1 MRRQT
6 LIALG
11 VAIFLGLVAVFLAN
25 SFLLR
30 SEAQDDA
37 RATTKVAVA
46 AIPLEYGVDL
56 TPENVRFV
64 DYPSAS
70 LPPGAFTTAA
80 QLLPAGKRR
89 VVLMRLAVNEPIL
102 ASKITGEGQNA
113 SIAALLPD
121 GMRATSVRISDVSS
135 VAGFIQPNDSVDVL
149 ITRTIPTLNRQVTDV
164 LLQNTR
170 VIAMGA
176 DSQRSDGKAVVAST
190 ATLEVDPVNAQKL
203 ALAQEVGS
211 LSLVLRK
218 PGAADDSGYVRTVS
232 IDDLRYGRYGVSNL
246 NPAPR
251 PATTGQPRPQPRR
264 VVRTAP
270 ARPAPA
276 PAPRAG
282 SNVEVVRG
290 TATTNYEVG
299 RYGS

>member
-11 VAIFLGLVAVFLAN
+11 AAIFLGLIAVFLAN

-30 SEAQDDA
+30 SNAEEEA
-37 RATTKVAVA
+37 RGTTRVAVA
-46 AIPLEYGVDL
+46 AVPLEYGVDL
-56 TPENVRFV
+56 TPANVRFV

-70 LPPGAFTTAA
+70 VPPGAFTNVA

-89 VVLMRLAVNEPIL
+89 VALMRMAVNEPIL
-102 ASKITGEGQNA
+102 ASKVTGEGQGA
-113 SIAALLPD
+113 SIAALLPE

-149 ITRTIPTLNRQVTDV
+149 ITRTIPNQNRQVTDV

-176 DSQRSDGKAVVAST
+176 DSERSDGKAVVAST

-232 IDDLRYGRYGVSNL
+232 IEDLRYGRYGVSYPNGA
-246 NPAPR
+246 APR
-251 PATTGQPRPQPRR
+251 PNTAARPQPRPR
-264 VVRTAP
+264 AVARPAP
-270 ARPAPA
+270 QRPAPA
-276 PAPRAG
+276 PRPG

-290 TATTNYEVG
+290 TASTNYEVG